1 MDGSEPQTD
10 RGTVSRWERGVERPS
25 LYYQRLLSEL
35 DRRLEAE
42 GVAELRR
49 RDLLRLGGAVSG
61 LAAMAPVLESW
72 DRLVLA
78 LRGSDPVHD
87 DMVADLEAQTAGFH
101 ELERQLPG
109 RALFPKL
116 DAHLDGLAEVL
127 RGRMSATQRQRT
139 IRAAGDAAV
148 LAGWIAWDM
157 HNRPASMR
165 LYKTASVAAREAGDP
180 ALLACILAYRSY
192 GIGVDG
198 DHRTAAGML
207 AEAVRHA
214 EAGGNVMAV
223 AWLRARQAEE
233 LASLGDTAAVDTI
246 EQAMTVFDRAGQ
258 HERPWTRFVDRA
270 RMSGYAT
277 TVYMRLRESRLAEDS
292 IEATLDALG
301 TGAELA
307 KRRALILADIA
318 NLYLQQRALE
328 PGIEFANE
336 ALTLALRAES
346 SPALSRLGDLQPS
359 LRRWSNEPPARQLGE
374 RLRVVCA

>member
-1 MDGSEPQTD
+1 
-10 RGTVSRWERGVERPS
+10 
-25 LYYQRLLSEL
+25 
-35 DRRLEAE
+35 
-42 GVAELRR
+42 
-49 RDLLRLGGAVSG
+49 
-61 LAAMAPVLESW
+61 MAPVLVLESW

-165 LYKTASVAAREAGDP
+165 LYKTASVAAREAEDP

>member
-1 MDGSEPQTD
+1 MAGWWWAPGMRAGGRRGGPALGSSEWSPEDVRELRMIAGLSQSRFGAALRRLGREMDGSEPQTD

-180 ALLACILAYRSY
+180 ALLACILAYR
-192 GIGVDG
+192 
-198 DHRTAAGML
+198 
-207 AEAVRHA
+207 
-214 EAGGNVMAV
+214 
-223 AWLRARQAEE
+223 
-233 LASLGDTAAVDTI
+233 
-246 EQAMTVFDRAGQ
+246 
-258 HERPWTRFVDRA
+258 
-270 RMSGYAT
+270 
-277 TVYMRLRESRLAEDS
+277 
-292 IEATLDALG
+292 
-301 TGAELA
+301 
-307 KRRALILADIA
+307 
-318 NLYLQQRALE
+318 
-328 PGIEFANE
+328 
-336 ALTLALRAES
+336 
-346 SPALSRLGDLQPS
+346 
-359 LRRWSNEPPARQLGE
+359 
-374 RLRVVCA
+374 